1 MAYGNAD
8 AYVARQPDRLVRG
21 HAGGFRRGCEHV
33 YAPDVHAY
41 AHVRVGSA
49 VRVSGGSRR
58 RCYIV
63 IALRL
68 ILVVSGGTPVVL
80 SVAL

>member
-33 YAPDVHAY
+33 YAPPVMRMLMF
-41 AHVRVGSA
+41 VFGSA
-49 VRVSGGSRR
+49 VRTSGGSQRS
-58 RCYIV
+58 CY
-63 IALRL
+63 L
-68 ILVVSGGTPVVL
+68 
-80 SVAL
+80 